1 MLPSQTVIQS
11 LTLTLA
17 HTHTNISLVQ
27 FSKATGHLHIMN
39 IEHTQNTYNVIRQI
53 SIAYIILEQHDNQ

>member
-17 HTHTNISLVQ
+17 HTHTLVQ